1 MKIVTEGDRL
11 LQVSKQLDIRMVSG
25 ESIGLMQFDQAGA
38 GAFTQKLEEM
48 MDKENAL
55 KLWYLSAID
64 QLASEGIVGICSIQG
79 LSWCEVDDANDYA
92 AAPDVVTQWP
102 E

>member
-1 MKIVTEGDRL
+1 
-11 LQVSKQLDIRMVSG
+11 
-25 ESIGLMQFDQAGA
+25 
-38 GAFTQKLEEM
+38 M